1 MNEIRLR
8 YIREAGNEIRKS
20 EYRKIH
26 RLWENP
32 AHRWNEREK
41 VCVIIPLRKKGDT
54 KDLNNFRGVRLLL
67 IMSRNLA
74 SILATR
80 LRNWAKATGALG
92 ENQGGFRQAVEPFVK
107 IIVLVLYDE
116 GCTDTWLWRH
126 VYFLI
131 IVYRYLI
138 NYHVCT
144 FENMGVVALRS
155 HPNMSMAEPRT
166 PC

>member
-20 EYRKIH
+20 VYRKIQ

-32 AHRWNEREK
+32 AHKWNDKEK
-41 VCVIIPLRKKGDT
+41 VGVIIPLRKKGDT

-67 IMSRNLA
+67 IMSRILA

-92 ENQGGFRQAVEPFVK
+92 KNQAGFRQAVEPFVE
-107 IIVLVLYDE
+107 IIVTFLHDE
-116 GCTDTWLWRH
+116 VCTDTLLWRH
-126 VYFLI
+126 V
-131 IVYRYLI
+131 
-138 NYHVCT
+138 
-144 FENMGVVALRS
+144 
-155 HPNMSMAEPRT
+155 
-166 PC
+166 